1 MQNGTEWSKEQQER
15 TREVLECVDIV
26 AFSFSWTGK
35 KKGCPLNH
43 LGGRNGYITLNDA
56 LSGDWRVFDD
66 ETDVLLE
73 IYDSVDGVIKG
84 GWKVST

>member
-1 MQNGTEWSKEQQER
+1 MQNRTEWSKEQQER

-35 KKGCPLNH
+35 KKGCLLNH
-43 LGGRNGYITLNDA
+43 LSGRNGYITLNDA

-66 ETDVLLE
+66 ETYVLLE
-73 IYDSVDGVIKG
+73 IYDSVGGVIKG